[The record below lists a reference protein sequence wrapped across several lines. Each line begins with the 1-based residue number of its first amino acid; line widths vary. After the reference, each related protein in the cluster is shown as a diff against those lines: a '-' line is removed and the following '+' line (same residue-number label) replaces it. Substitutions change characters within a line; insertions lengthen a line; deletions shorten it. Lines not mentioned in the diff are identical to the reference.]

1 MPAVLSYKASM
12 LLAKERVNDIHKVL
26 KAKRDNGAALT
37 TLDRQLLS
45 ISKATLDIFQSEPRP
60 RTDLKGLLFV
70 EPIGADVQR
79 YPISQYAV
87 LGSIGP
93 EITAYSEA
101 LNPNEKWVQDTIHKG
116 TPDKNRELVNAQSCD
131 FVMHFWDEVK
141 NDITTTISNPDDR
154 NIALQKMR
162 AYTLGHLCHV
172 ATDIISS
179 PYFND
184 FEWQGAAGQS
194 SELRAR
200 LEGEIEAY
208 VCTELL
214 QRDNTLGGNEWDKW
228 WPEENLPESFFKAYA
243 QAFETTYM
251 NGGEKRSGYKEYELA
266 LESMG
271 SAIAMNA
278 SFVKDG
284 YDAFRKVIIS
294 KNYGYGYW
302 SWFGWSSLFFA
313 PAILLPLVVA
323 AMPHARHIFLA
334 DGSNRNERAWMEY
347 LSTPLLFGLPAA
359 IGFAFHDGIVPRGL
373 EGQYWLGVGGSIASA
388 VAGAAMLV
396 TTFVDDL
403 PPGLSWPLFFALPV
417 ALSGLQSVI
426 ATIAEFENNTTKR
439 NMALIHSA
447 PLAMLALFFI
457 FFGIFPGLLAPA
469 EGADSPFTSAGFWIA
484 FVLWV
489 IAMGAAWFLVPH
501 LLKNKRIPEQA
512 QGGIAGSRFVR
523 LFDDTTLHHEQA
535 LSDLDIP
542 ATVYPSDMRD
552 LIKLWWTGSGD
563 LYVRCDRYQL
573 IFSSHEDGRDPQIV
587 SAPITPMTL
596 QEYIDFLKNT
606 VVTPGTTGPAGG
618 LEASIVHSEDPSF
631 LLPAGAL
638 FADHGDA
645 EESVEEHDEKAA
657 VFKSIGKSEA
667 DSDYV
672 LTHSHR
678 AAQSIRYGKRG
689 PIAIDRGLGSTI
701 NESSQDEEGWAYLY
715 NQPSAKFDDSLM
727 SIAADFG
734 ALLSMSASTH
744 IVPDL
749 KDSNDND
756 VGKVYQVFKNWN
768 LDRRRL
774 NEWRTLVSGN
784 AINERDSTRPG
795 YTENMLGGS
804 LRPSNHGSWEEA
816 LKSDQSAFDEGERTA
831 RELGWTKVL
840 REWMDVA
847 RDTGQDTLA
856 TSSFKP
862 GQPSNQALSRA
873 MAYLFDLPDP
883 TAAPSIDSEGGS

>member
-1 MPAVLSYKASM
+1 MPAVLTYKASM

-26 KAKRDNGAALT
+26 KAKRDNGKALT

-45 ISKATLDIFQSEPRP
+45 IAKATLDIFQSEPRP

-93 EITAYSEA
+93 EITAYSNTF
-101 LNPNEKWVQDTIHKG
+101 NPTEKWALDTIHKG

-141 NDITTTISNPDDR
+141 NDLTVTIAEPVERDT
-154 NIALQKMR
+154 ALQKMR
-162 AYTLGHLCHV
+162 AYTLGHLCHI
-172 ATDIISS
+172 ATDIVSS

-184 FEWQGAAGQS
+184 FEWQGAPGQADGFS
-194 SELRAR
+194 AL

-208 VCTELL
+208 VTTELL
-214 QRDNTLGGNEWDKW
+214 QRDNTLSGNEWDKW
-228 WPEENLPESFFKAYA
+228 WPEENLPESFFKAYS
-243 QAFETTYM
+243 QAFKTTYM
-251 NGGEKRSGYKEYELA
+251 NGDERRSGYKQYELA
-266 LESMG
+266 LDSMG
-271 SAIAMNA
+271 STIAMNA

-302 SWFGWSSLFFA
+302 SWFGWSSLFFV
-313 PAILLPLVVA
+313 PAILLPLIVA
-323 AMPHARHIFLA
+323 ALPHGRHIFLA
-334 DGSNRNERAWMEY
+334 DENNRNERAWMEY

-373 EGQYWLGVGGSIASA
+373 EGQYWLGVGGSITSA

-403 PPGLSWPLFFALPV
+403 PAAVSWPLFFALPV
-417 ALSGLQSVI
+417 ALSGLQSVFAI
-426 ATIAEFENNTTKR
+426 ISEFENNIHKR
-439 NMALIHSA
+439 NMTLIHSA
-447 PLAMLALFFI
+447 PLVLLGLFFI

-489 IAMGAAWFLVPH
+489 IALGVAWFLVPN
-501 LLKNKRIPEQA
+501 LLKNKRIPDQA
-512 QGGIAGSRFVR
+512 QGGIATSRFVR
-523 LFDDTTLHHEQA
+523 LFDDTSLHHEQA
-535 LSDLDIP
+535 LSDIGVP
-542 ATVYPSDMRD
+542 AKVYPSAIRD
-552 LIKLWWTGSGD
+552 LIKLWWEGSGD
-563 LYVRCDRYQL
+563 LYIRSDRYQL
-573 IFSSHEDGRDPQIV
+573 IFSSHEDGRDPQVV
-587 SAPITPMTL
+587 SAPVTPMTL
-596 QEYIDFLKNT
+596 QEYIDFLTNT

-618 LEASIVHSEDPSF
+618 LKASIVHPEDPSF

-638 FADHGDA
+638 FADHGDSA
-645 EESVEEHDEKAA
+645 ESPEEHDEKAA
-657 VFKSIGKSEA
+657 IFKKLGTSEA

-672 LTHSHR
+672 LQHSHR

-689 PIAIDRGLGSTI
+689 PIPIDRGLGSNI
-701 NESSQDEEGWAYLY
+701 AESSEDIDGWAYLHD
-715 NQPSAKFDDSLM
+715 QSEGQFSDSLM

-749 KDSNDND
+749 KDSNDNE

-774 NEWRTLVSGN
+774 NEWRAIVSGN
-784 AINERDSTRPG
+784 AINERDSSRSG
-795 YTENMLGGS
+795 YTDNMLGGS
-804 LRPSNHGSWEEA
+804 LRPSNHATWEEA
-816 LKSDQSAFDEGERTA
+816 LKSDQTAFDEGEKTA
-831 RELGWTKVL
+831 RALGWTTVL
-840 REWMDVA
+840 REWMDVS
-847 RDTGQDTLA
+847 RDNNQDTLA
-856 TSSFKP
+856 NSSFKP
-862 GQPSNQALSRA
+862 GLPSNQALSRA

-883 TAAPSIDSEGGS
+883 KAAPASDSEGGS